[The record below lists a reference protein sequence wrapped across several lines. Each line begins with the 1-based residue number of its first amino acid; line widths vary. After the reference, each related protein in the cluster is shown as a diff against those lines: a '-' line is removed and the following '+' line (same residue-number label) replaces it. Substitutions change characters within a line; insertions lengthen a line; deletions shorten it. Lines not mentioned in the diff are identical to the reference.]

1 MLFIN
6 DEDVVS
12 VMKEMRYCFPMFI
25 SVALLLFGSITLNH
39 DIISAFKPS
48 KPDNAQTPNPTATQT
63 PNPTATQTPNP
74 TPDSSRDLRYYSN
87 PSLGVTL
94 QYPLDWSIQSVKG
107 GVKIIKE
114 KGITFVDI
122 RLNNLKRAYQT

>member
-74 TPDSSRDLRYYSN
+74 TATQTPNPTATQTPNPTATQTPNPNYKLQTTTKLQALPLLKSN
-87 PSLGVTL
+87 PPLLKLQTL
-94 QYPLDWSIQSVKG
+94 
-107 GVKIIKE
+107 
-114 KGITFVDI
+114 F
-122 RLNNLKRAYQT
+122 